1 MQRSLL
7 VTNASNLAYGHSF
20 RRHCRCLV
28 AVEYSGMESGTIRR
42 VLHGVLVLHAE
53 HILGAAYVLTFDD
66 YERFLSL
73 MHLMFATF
81 AFLCIGFA
89 GI

>member
-1 MQRSLL
+1 MLNIL
-7 VTNASNLAYGHSF
+7 
-20 RRHCRCLV
+20 
-28 AVEYSGMESGTIRR
+28 
-42 VLHGVLVLHAE
+42 
-53 HILGAAYVLTFDD
+53 LGAAYVLTFDD

-89 GI
+89 TMLARNVFAAGRAEEE